1 MVKEKRN
8 NKKIVTLS
16 IDEDVYNEY
25 KKYCE
30 ENGFILSKMVE
41 KFMREELKKKVR
53 K

>member
-1 MVKEKRN
+1 MSN
-8 NKKIVTLS
+8 NKRTVTLS
-16 IDEDVYNEY
+16 IDENVYADY

-41 KFMREELKKKVR
+41 KFMKEELSKKAR

>member
-1 MVKEKRN
+1 MVKEMGN
-8 NKKIVTLS
+8 NKKTVTLS
-16 IDEDVYNEY
+16 IDGDVYDKY

-41 KFMREELKKKVR
+41 KFMREELKKKVG

>member
-41 KFMREELKKKVR
+41 RFMRNELNKM
-53 K
+53 